1 MEDQQTPCVLGFPH
15 TKSRLS
21 TRSYGLP
28 RIWWLPPNP
37 LPCPP
42 AKLQSPDHALELLLL
57 LCWYH
62 HQHATKMVWPL
73 QGQEKRKPIQQEQ
86 FFLFFSGKRRN
97 NEIPKK
103 REEGNANQGLNQ
115 SHENGYPFNFASK
128 RFIDN

>member
-57 LCWYH
+57 VSSPTCNEHGL
-62 HQHATKMVWPL
+62 AA
-73 QGQEKRKPIQQEQ
+73 QGQEKRKARTIFYFQEKEETMK
-86 FFLFFSGKRRN
+86 FPEKG
-97 NEIPKK
+97 
-103 REEGNANQGLNQ
+103 EGNAN
-115 SHENGYPFNFASK
+115 K
-128 RFIDN
+128 